1 MNIILA
7 SGSKRRSS
15 ILSSC
20 GIKHE
25 VTISDV
31 RENIKG
37 RYPSRLAMTN
47 ACLKARKVAEGKDSG
62 FVIGADTVVLLGKK
76 IIGKPINAG
85 HAKKMLK
92 AMSGKKIFV
101 YTGLCVID
109 AKKKKSVLGYEKS
122 EVKVKKIKPSD
133 ISRYFKLLHG
143 ISEFHAAGGA
153 QGAAGSPLRGNSG
166 VRLGGRSAHR
176 RGTRANSVGRHPL
189 GKLRGAER
197 RANLLG
203 PYDKAGGF
211 SIEGVGSFLF
221 DDIKGSYFN
230 VLGLPIAK
238 LKDMLERLGVD
249 ILKIIGK

>member
-25 VTISDV
+25 VAVSDV
-31 RENIKG
+31 RENTKG
-37 RYPSRLAMTN
+37 RYPSRLAMIN
-47 ACLKARKVAEGKDSG
+47 ACLKARKVAEGMDSG
-62 FVIGADTVVLLGKK
+62 FVIGADTVVFLGKK
-76 IIGKPINAG
+76 IIGKPVNAG

-109 AKKKKSVLGYEKS
+109 AKKKNSALDYEKS

-133 ISRYFKLLHG
+133 IPRYFKLLHG
-143 ISEFHAAGGA
+143 ISEFHATGGA
-153 QGAAGSPLRGNSG
+153 RGAAGSPSRGNSEEMRQKG
-166 VRLGGRSAHR
+166 ASRNAIGAK
-176 RGTRANSVGRHPL
+176 PL
-189 GKLRGAER
+189 WNKLRGAER

-230 VLGLPIAK
+230 VLGLPTAK
-238 LKDMLERLGVD
+238 LKDMFKRLGVD
-249 ILKIIGK
+249 LLKFTGK

>member
-25 VTISDV
+25 VAVSDA

-37 RYPSRLAMTN
+37 RYPSRLAMIN
-47 ACLKARKVAEGKDSG
+47 ACLKARKAAEGMDSG

-76 IIGKPINAG
+76 IIGKPVNAG

-109 AKKKKSVLGYEKS
+109 AKKKKSVLDYEKS

-133 ISRYFKLLHG
+133 IPRYFK
-143 ISEFHAAGGA
+143 
-153 QGAAGSPLRGNSG
+153 
-166 VRLGGRSAHR
+166 
-176 RGTRANSVGRHPL
+176 
-189 GKLRGAER
+189 
-197 RANLLG
+197 LLG

-230 VLGLPIAK
+230 VLGLPTAK
-238 LKDMLERLGVD
+238 LKDMFKRLGVD

>member
-25 VTISDV
+25 VAVSDV
-31 RENIKG
+31 RENTKG
-37 RYPSRLAMTN
+37 RYPSRLAMIN
-47 ACLKARKVAEGKDSG
+47 ACLKARKAAEGMDSG

-76 IIGKPINAG
+76 IIGKPVNAG

-109 AKKKKSVLGYEKS
+109 AKKKKSVLDYEKS

-133 ISRYFKLLHG
+133 IPRYFK
-143 ISEFHAAGGA
+143 
-153 QGAAGSPLRGNSG
+153 
-166 VRLGGRSAHR
+166 
-176 RGTRANSVGRHPL
+176 
-189 GKLRGAER
+189 
-197 RANLLG
+197 LLG

-211 SIEGVGSFLF
+211 SIEGAGSFLF

-230 VLGLPIAK
+230 VLGLPTAK
-238 LKDMLERLGVD
+238 LKDMFKRLSVD